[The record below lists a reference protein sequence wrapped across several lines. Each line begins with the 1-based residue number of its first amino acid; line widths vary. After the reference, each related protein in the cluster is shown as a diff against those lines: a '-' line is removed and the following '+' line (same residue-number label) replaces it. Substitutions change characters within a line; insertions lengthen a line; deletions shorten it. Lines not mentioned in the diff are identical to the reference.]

1 VSLFTPR
8 SIFYRFEKGLRDER
22 ISVAVVVQKMIESEM
37 SGIAF
42 SVHPVTENRNQ
53 LIIEAGFGLGEAIAS
68 GQITPDSY
76 VVEKDSRK
84 IIDKNVSE
92 QTRALQRK
100 EKGGNDCVMVPYS
113 KQRTQVLCDKEIL
126 ELSTLIIMI
135 EDHYDCAQDI
145 EWAFADNQFYITQS
159 KLVTTLK
166 NN

>member
-1 VSLFTPR
+1 MSLFTPR

-22 ISVAVVVQKMIESEM
+22 ISVAVVLQKMIESEM

-100 EKGGNDCVMVPYS
+100 EKGGNDCVMVHI
-113 KQRTQVLCDKEIL
+113 VNKEHRCFVTKKF
-126 ELSTLIIMI
+126 LSFPRL
-135 EDHYDCAQDI
+135 
-145 EWAFADNQFYITQS
+145 
-159 KLVTTLK
+159 L
-166 NN
+166 